1 MSNDIKLSR
10 ESLEQ
15 ILSCPILGDKYIY
28 NFSSMVQTKAGTH
41 QKLFIGDTQYY
52 ITHDCKLSLTHVGPR
67 IPMTLKERVLVSE
80 ERDKDQSKLKQHLK
94 EIYGDRFLPA
104 RHGPNAEF
112 TVSLIIAELF
122 RVLKAS
128 GNQRKIPNLFTIVN
142 RYTYPDALANLYIW
156 HRRAYGF
163 NIALPEQM
171 SVDVR
176 SKSLRIKMVT
186 GNQTFVYSPSDN
198 DCTVEL
204 NPAANGENVL
214 MELMLL
220 MTNLV
225 VLDDL
230 YLLGDA
236 GGESVAEEEEDSE
249 DFIESLHDV
258 IGRQLNESERA
269 LRLKLEHML
278 TTLKIMEVYHGP
290 TQIDNLSETV
300 YRGTAGDET
309 EIYFIGEDVSSKVLS
324 KPAQIARKESMIISR
339 PGSLDLNPSDILELI
354 PSDNLMYPMLDGLIQ
369 EVKECLK
376 DYRLNCNKLKDIRQ
390 YQPDEKDV

>member
-28 NFSSMVQTKAGTH
+28 NFSSMIQTKAGTH
-41 QKLFIGDTQYY
+41 QTLFIEDTQYY

-67 IPMTLKERVLVSE
+67 IPMTPKERVLVSE

-104 RHGPNAEF
+104 RYPPLFEF
-112 TVSLIIAELF
+112 TVGITIAKLF
-122 RVLKAS
+122 QALDTS
-128 GNQRKIPNLFTIVN
+128 GSQRKIPNLFKIVD
-142 RYTYPDALANLYIW
+142 RHIYPDALINMYILH
-156 HRRAYGF
+156 HRGHVF
-163 NIALPEQM
+163 DIALPVQM
-171 SVDVR
+171 THGFYNGDLHV
-176 SKSLRIKMVT
+176 KMGA
-186 GNQTFVYSPSDN
+186 GNQTFVYDPVVN

-204 NPAANGENVL
+204 NPVANGENVL
-214 MELMLL
+214 IELMLL
-220 MTNLV
+220 MINLV
-225 VLDDL
+225 AFDDL
-230 YLLGDA
+230 CLSGDKDE
-236 GGESVAEEEEDSE
+236 ESVTEEDSE

-258 IGRQLNESERA
+258 IGRQLNESKRA

-324 KPAQIARKESMIISR
+324 KPAQIARMESMIISR

-376 DYRLNCNKLKDIRQ
+376 DYRLNCNKLKDMRQ

>member
-41 QKLFIGDTQYY
+41 QKLFIEDTQYY

-67 IPMTLKERVLVSE
+67 IPMTPKERVLVSK

-104 RHGPNAEF
+104 RYPPLFEF
-112 TVSLIIAELF
+112 TVGITIAKLF
-122 RVLKAS
+122 QALDTS
-128 GNQRKIPNLFTIVN
+128 GSQRKIPNLFKIVD
-142 RYTYPDALANLYIW
+142 RYTYPGALANLYIW
-156 HRRAYGF
+156 HRRGYGF

-176 SKSLRIKMVT
+176 SKSLRIKMAT
-186 GNQTFVYSPSDN
+186 GNQTFVYCPSDN

-204 NPAANGENVL
+204 NPVANGENVL

-236 GGESVAEEEEDSE
+236 DGESVAEEEDGE

-258 IGRQLNESERA
+258 IGRQLDDSKRA

-324 KPAQIARKESMIISR
+324 KPAQIARMESMIISR
-339 PGSLDLNPSDILELI
+339 PDSLDLNPSDILELI

-376 DYRLNCNKLKDIRQ
+376 DYRLNCNKLKDMRQ

>member
-28 NFSSMVQTKAGTH
+28 NFSSMIQTKAGTH
-41 QKLFIGDTQYY
+41 QTLFIEDTQYY

-67 IPMTLKERVLVSE
+67 IPMTPKERVLVSE

-104 RHGPNAEF
+104 RYPPLFEF
-112 TVSLIIAELF
+112 TVGITIAKLF
-122 RVLKAS
+122 QALDTS
-128 GNQRKIPNLFTIVN
+128 GSQRKIPNLFKIVD
-142 RYTYPDALANLYIW
+142 RYIYPDALINMYTM
-156 HRRAYGF
+156 HRRGHGF
-163 NIALPEQM
+163 DIALP
-171 SVDVR
+171 VR
-176 SKSLRIKMVT
+176 MTHGFYNGDLRVKMGA
-186 GNQTFVYSPSDN
+186 GNQTFVYDPVEN

-204 NPAANGENVL
+204 NPVANGENVL
-214 MELMLL
+214 IELMLL
-220 MTNLV
+220 MMNLV
-225 VLDDL
+225 AFDDL
-230 YLLGDA
+230 CLSGDKNE
-236 GGESVAEEEEDSE
+236 ESVTEEDSE

-258 IGRQLNESERA
+258 IGRQLDDSKRA
-269 LRLKLEHML
+269 LRLKLEYML

-309 EIYFIGEDVSSKVLS
+309 EIYFIGEDLSSKVLS
-324 KPAQIARKESMIISR
+324 KPAQIARMESMIISR